1 MLRLRV
7 LTAVVLL
14 LVLLGALWLGPRAF
28 TTFAAI
34 AFGAAMFEWLR
45 LAAWPAPG
53 AVATG
58 VAGAALLAALQW
70 SGFDIDGAALRVLAA
85 LTCAGWIG
93 VAAWVVSAERA
104 NRLVLRNGVVA
115 VLLPVLLGGAW
126 FGLIALYR
134 HSALY
139 LFSTL
144 AVVWIADIA
153 AYFAGR
159 AFGKRKLAPHISPG
173 KTWAGAGG
181 AVVAVVLA
189 GWGVWLA
196 WPQGGL
202 FSNALFA
209 RSPLVAA
216 ATLVVLVA
224 ISIVGDLFES
234 LLKRHAGVK
243 DSGALLPGHG
253 GVLDRIDALLPV
265 LPAAVLIESLL

>member
-7 LTAVVLL
+7 ITAVALVV
-14 LVLLGALWLGPRAF
+14 VLLGALWLGPRAF
-28 TTFAAI
+28 ATFAAV

-45 LAAWPAPG
+45 LAAWPAPAAIAG
-53 AVATG
+53 G
-58 VAGAALLAALQW
+58 VAGAGLLAVLQW
-70 SGFDIDGAALRVLAA
+70 TGIELEGQPLRALVA
-85 LTCAGWIG
+85 LTCLAWLG
-93 VAAWVVSAERA
+93 VAAWLVNAERN
-104 NRLVLRNGVVA
+104 NRLTMHNDVVA
-115 VLLPVLLGGAW
+115 LLLPLLLGGAW
-126 FGLIALYR
+126 FALIALYR
-134 HSALY
+134 HGALY

-181 AVVAVVLA
+181 AVGTVVLA
-189 GWGVWLA
+189 GWGVWAA
-196 WPQGGL
+196 WPQGDL
-202 FSNALFA
+202 FSNGLFA
-209 RSPLVAA
+209 RSPQLAVI
-216 ATLVVLVA
+216 TLALLVA

-243 DSGALLPGHG
+243 DSSRLLPGHG

-265 LPAAVLIESLL
+265 LPAAVLIEGLL

>member
-7 LTAVVLL
+7 ITAVVLL
-14 LVLLGALWLGPRAF
+14 LVLLGALALGPRAF
-28 TTFAAI
+28 ATFVAL

-45 LAAWPAPG
+45 LAAWPIPFAIAG
-53 AVATG
+53 GIV
-58 VAGAALLAALQW
+58 GAAPLAALPW
-70 SGFDIDGAALRVLAA
+70 LGIDLGGAALRMVAA
-85 LTCAGWIG
+85 LTCLTWVG
-93 VAAWVVSAERA
+93 VAAWIVIAERS
-104 NRLVLRNGVVA
+104 NRLALHNGVVA

-126 FGLIALYR
+126 FALIALYR

-181 AVVAVVLA
+181 AVVTVIVA
-189 GWGVWLA
+189 GWGVWLV
-196 WPQGGL
+196 WPAGGL

-209 RSPLVAA
+209 RAPVLAIV
-216 ATLVVLVA
+216 TLVLLVA

-243 DSGALLPGHG
+243 DSSGLLPGHG

-265 LPAAVLIESLL
+265 LPAAVLIESFL

>member
-7 LTAVVLL
+7 ITAVVLL
-14 LVLLGALWLGPRAF
+14 LLLLGALWLGARAF
-28 TTFAAI
+28 ATFAAI

-45 LAAWPAPG
+45 LAAWPAPRAIAAGISG
-53 AVATG
+53 AV
-58 VAGAALLAALQW
+58 VLALLQWLAIDLSAATLW
-70 SGFDIDGAALRVLAA
+70 DVAVVACVA
-85 LTCAGWIG
+85 WVG
-93 VAAWVVSAERA
+93 VAAWVVTAERN
-104 NRLVLRNGVVA
+104 NRLVLRNDVVA
-115 VLLPVLLGGAW
+115 LLLPVLLGGAW
-126 FGLIALYR
+126 FALIALYR
-134 HSALY
+134 HSALH

-189 GWGVWLA
+189 GWGIWLA
-196 WPQGGL
+196 WPSGDL

-209 RSPLVAA
+209 RAPALAVVMLVA
-216 ATLVVLVA
+216 LVA
-224 ISIVGDLFES
+224 VSILGDLFES

-243 DSGALLPGHG
+243 DSSALLPGHG

-265 LPAAVLIESLL
+265 LPAAILIESLL